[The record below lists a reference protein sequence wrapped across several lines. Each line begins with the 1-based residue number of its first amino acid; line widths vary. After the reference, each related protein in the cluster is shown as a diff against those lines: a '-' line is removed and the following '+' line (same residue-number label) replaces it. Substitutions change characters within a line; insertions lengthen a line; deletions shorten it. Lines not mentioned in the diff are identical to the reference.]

1 METKTIFSA
10 ATSLLAATAALGLV
24 LAGFR
29 FLTDRRSPTWL
40 ARVHG
45 LAAAA
50 SILMLTY
57 GWSLGDFSRTA
68 SFGLAI
74 LWAAAVG
81 GVTLSRCYRVKNKPL
96 PELLVFLHMSAA
108 FVGALVISLVLV
120 SYSA

>member
-10 ATSLLAATAALGLV
+10 ATSLLAATAALGMV

-45 LAAAA
+45 LAAVA

-57 GWSLGDFSRTA
+57 GWSLGGFSRAA
-68 SFGLAI
+68 SFGLVT
-74 LWAAAVG
+74 LVAAAVG
-81 GVTLSRCYRVKNKPL
+81 GVMLSRGFRLKDKPL

-108 FVGALVISLVLV
+108 FVGALVIGLVLV
-120 SYSA
+120 SFSA